1 MVNGK
6 NITEEVP
13 KETEKKENMIISSNI
28 TENDP
33 KGEVSSVVVEI
44 PVEGLA
50 M

>member
-13 KETEKKENMIISSNI
+13 KEKENMIISSNI
-28 TENDP
+28 TENAQT
-33 KGEVSSVVVEI
+33 GGVSSVVVEI